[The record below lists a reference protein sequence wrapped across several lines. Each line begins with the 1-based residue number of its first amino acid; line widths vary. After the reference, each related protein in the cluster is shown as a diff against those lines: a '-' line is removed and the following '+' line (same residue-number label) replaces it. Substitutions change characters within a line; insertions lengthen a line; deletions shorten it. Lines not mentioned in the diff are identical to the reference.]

1 MVCGRLLILW
11 GIVSIQTQANEIT
24 SNAVVFTISLTQRQY
39 CSLLTMVDSGLGSN
53 HLERPVG
60 FIDDSTITSK
70 TGFTVKN
77 FSEANTGL
85 NSYRWL
91 VIGV

>member
-1 MVCGRLLILW
+1 MHKLW
-11 GIVSIQTQANEIT
+11 GTVSIQTQANEIT
-24 SNAVVFTISLTQRQY
+24 SNAVVFTISLTQKQY

-53 HLERPVG
+53 NLERPVV
-60 FIDDSTITSK
+60 FIEDSTAISK
-70 TGFTVKN
+70 TGFTAKN

-85 NSYRWL
+85 NNYRWL